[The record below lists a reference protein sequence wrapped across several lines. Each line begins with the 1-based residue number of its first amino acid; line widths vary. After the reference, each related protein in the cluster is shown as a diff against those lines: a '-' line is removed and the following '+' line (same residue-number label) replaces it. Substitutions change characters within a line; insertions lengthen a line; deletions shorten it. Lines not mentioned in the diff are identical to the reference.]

1 MSKRLTLAKQ
11 LAKQLATRQLC
22 RLAAAMV
29 LSCAGPAVPAFAG
42 VDVNTATEAA
52 LTDVRG
58 IGPAM
63 ARRIVEARAQGGAF
77 RDADDLVDRVAG
89 VGPKSAANLQAA
101 GLTFGKTGAAPPGK
115 GAARSEGRSDG
126 RSEGRGGTS
135 AAGKR

>member
-1 MSKRLTLAKQ
+1 MFEMSTKLGQGLANR
-11 LAKQLATRQLC
+11 LATRQLR
-22 RLAAAMV
+22 RLAAVMM
-29 LSCAGPAVPAFAG
+29 LSCAGFAMPAFAS

-101 GLTFGKTGAAPPGK
+101 GLTFGRTGAAAPGPGK
-115 GAARSEGRSDG
+115 AARPEPK
-126 RSEGRGGTS
+126 GG
-135 AAGKR
+135 APVAGKR